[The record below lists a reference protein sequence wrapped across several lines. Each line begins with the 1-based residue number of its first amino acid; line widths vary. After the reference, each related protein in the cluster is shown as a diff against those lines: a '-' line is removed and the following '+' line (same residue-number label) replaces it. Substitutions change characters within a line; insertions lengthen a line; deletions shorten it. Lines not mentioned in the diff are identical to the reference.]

1 MEQPGVIA
9 EYAGRLAAELDFD
22 PSLSR
27 RVHREVEDHLHDTV
41 AVDPSSDRADAER
54 RAIARFGDLHVIAAR
69 FTAAAVVRQTR
80 GVAVVAVAMI
90 AAVFVAMKARVAWY
104 GVMAWGTDVPMG
116 ALVDVVL
123 KVDRLAFGLA
133 ALVGVA
139 GWLYIGSRR
148 VPVTLTRDCRVQ
160 LGRFSALCLT
170 ATAALVASVMSDSV
184 LTALRLARIGWRVDF
199 VPPVLLLAAEIGCAA
214 VLLAHLRR
222 TARLRRIA
230 GCKASVSQAASC
242 LE

>member
-1 MEQPGVIA
+1 MEQSSVIA
-9 EYAGRLAAELDFD
+9 EYAWRLAAELDFD
-22 PSLSR
+22 PSLSQ
-27 RVHREVEDHLHDTV
+27 RVRREVEDHLHDAV
-41 AVDPSSDRADAER
+41 AVDPSSNRADAER

-80 GVAVVAVAMI
+80 GVAVVAVAVI
-90 AAVFVAMKARVAWY
+90 AAVFAAMKARVAWY
-104 GVMAWGTDVPMG
+104 GVMACGTAAPMG
-116 ALVDVVL
+116 ALADVVL
-123 KVDRLAFGLA
+123 LVDRLAFWLA

-148 VPVTLTRDCRVQ
+148 LPVTLTQGCRVE